1 MTEQTKNHYE
11 IENNIVKLTVF
22 NKKGKAF
29 TAQFDLEDLETVKN
43 AGVWHAQWH
52 KDFNNYIIQ
61 TSAEVIQKGKKRYI
75 KPTLQST
82 VLKCSP
88 NAPIR
93 HLNGDLLDN
102 RKINL
107 EIYNRR
113 QKNEYDVLD
122 NGVIAIHLK
131 DRYGNLVNKALIS
144 AEDLDKVVNE
154 TYTWVC
160 QKKANGQPYA
170 IAHTEMGR
178 VYLDTYL
185 TNCQPGYRVYHIN
198 KNPLDNRRQNLEVK
212 ELELQ
217 ENNEK

>member
-82 VLKCSP
+82 ILKCSP

-107 EIYNRR
+107 EIYNRH

-144 AEDLDKVVNE
+144 AEDLDKVVNK

-160 QKKANGQPYA
+160 QKK
-170 IAHTEMGR
+170 
-178 VYLDTYL
+178 
-185 TNCQPGYRVYHIN
+185 
-198 KNPLDNRRQNLEVK
+198 DNM
-212 ELELQ
+212 LQ
-217 ENNEK
+217 